1 MTGMDMPVEPVDILG
16 YAAALMVFIT
26 FCMKTMIWLRIAAAA
41 SNIAFIGYGIGAD
54 LYPILILHVVL
65 LPMNLFRLWENLVL
79 ARRIRK
85 ATREDPT
92 VQMLLPFMRPLD
104 VKSGEVVF
112 RKGDEADRLFYVQKG
127 TISIEEFDKFIE
139 AGDVFGEIG
148 LFSRNQ
154 SRTATARAV
163 GDVELC
169 EIDRETVLRI
179 YQEHPEFG
187 LILARLVTD
196 RLVENQTN
204 LLKRLSAATS
214 EQTGR

>member
-1 MTGMDMPVEPVDILG
+1 MPVEPVDILG

-41 SNIAFIGYGIGAD
+41 SNIAFIGYGLGAD
-54 LYPILILHVVL
+54 LYPILVLHVVL

-104 VKSGEVVF
+104 VKSGETVF

-127 TISIEEFDKFIE
+127 TIRIEEFDKFIE

-154 SRTATARAV
+154 SRTATARAI

-214 EQTGR
+214 EQTDR

>member
-1 MTGMDMPVEPVDILG
+1 MPVEPIDILG

-26 FCMKTMIWLRIAAAA
+26 FCMKTMIWLRIVAAA
-41 SNIAFIGYGIGAD
+41 SNIAFIGYGLGAD
-54 LYPILILHVVL
+54 LYPILVLHVVL

-104 VKSGEVVF
+104 VKSGETVF

-127 TISIEEFDKFIE
+127 TISIEEFDKLIE

-154 SRTATARAV
+154 SRTATARAI

-214 EQTGR
+214 EQTDR

>member
-1 MTGMDMPVEPVDILG
+1 MPVEPVDILG

-41 SNIAFIGYGIGAD
+41 SNIAFIGYGLGAD
-54 LYPILILHVVL
+54 LYPILVLHVVL

-104 VKSGEVVF
+104 VKSGEAVF

-154 SRTATARAV
+154 SRTATARAI

-214 EQTGR
+214 EQTDR

>member
-1 MTGMDMPVEPVDILG
+1 MDMPVEPVDILG

-41 SNIAFIGYGIGAD
+41 SNIAFIGYGLGAD
-54 LYPILILHVVL
+54 LYPILVLHVVL

-104 VKSGEVVF
+104 LKSGEAVF

-127 TISIEEFDKFIE
+127 TISIEEFDKLIE

-214 EQTGR
+214 EQTDR

>member
-1 MTGMDMPVEPVDILG
+1 MPVEPVNILG

-26 FCMKTMIWLRIAAAA
+26 FCMKTMIWLRIVAAA
-41 SNIAFIGYGIGAD
+41 SNIAFIGYGLGAD
-54 LYPILILHVVL
+54 LYPILVLHVVL

-104 VKSGEVVF
+104 VKSGEAVF

-127 TISIEEFDKFIE
+127 TVLIEEFDKFIE

-154 SRTATARAV
+154 SRTATARAI

-214 EQTGR
+214 EQTDR

>member
-1 MTGMDMPVEPVDILG
+1 MDMPIEPVDILG

-26 FCMKTMIWLRIAAAA
+26 FCMKTMIWLRIVAAA
-41 SNIAFIGYGIGAD
+41 SNIAFIGYGLGAD
-54 LYPILILHVVL
+54 LYPILVLHVVL

-104 VKSGEVVF
+104 VKSGEAVF
-112 RKGDEADRLFYVQKG
+112 RKGNEADRLFYVQKG
-127 TISIEEFDKFIE
+127 TVPIEEFDKFIE

-154 SRTATARAV
+154 SRTATARAI

-169 EIDRETVLRI
+169 EIDRETVLQI

-196 RLVENQTN
+196 RLVENQSN

-214 EQTGR
+214 EQA

>member
-26 FCMKTMIWLRIAAAA
+26 FCMKTMIWLRIVAAA
-41 SNIAFIGYGIGAD
+41 SNIAFIGYGLGAD
-54 LYPILILHVVL
+54 LYPILVLHVVL
-65 LPMNLFRLWENLVL
+65 LPMNLLRLWENLVL

-104 VKSGEVVF
+104 VKSGEAVF

-127 TISIEEFDKFIE
+127 TVLIEEFDKFIE

-154 SRTATARAV
+154 SRTATARAS

-214 EQTGR
+214 EQA

>member
-1 MTGMDMPVEPVDILG
+1 MPVEPVDILG

-41 SNIAFIGYGIGAD
+41 SNIAFIGYGLGAD
-54 LYPILILHVVL
+54 LYPILVLHVVL

-104 VKSGEVVF
+104 VKSGETVF

-127 TISIEEFDKFIE
+127 TISIEEFDKLIE

-154 SRTATARAV
+154 SRTATARAI

-214 EQTGR
+214 EQTDR